1 MGQLDALCQLRGVK
15 LTRPRRLVLAVLEEA
30 TDHPC
35 ANEIHQR
42 AALRARITLGT
53 VYRILN
59 RLAETG
65 VLTRHSFDGKMR
77 YEAAG
82 RRHHHLVD
90 IRSGRIVEIDDR
102 DFATVIEQAAERL
115 GYRLVDFR
123 LEVRGEPKGP

>member
-1 MGQLDALCQLRGVK
+1 MGRLDALCQQCGVK
-15 LTRPRRLVLAVLEEA
+15 LTRPRRLVLSVLEEA
-30 TDHPC
+30 SDHPC

-42 AALRARITLGT
+42 AALRQRIALGT

-59 RLAETG
+59 RLAEAG
-65 VLTRHSFDGKMR
+65 VLTRHSFGGRMR

-90 IRSGRIVEIDDR
+90 VRSGRIVEIDDR

-115 GYRLVDFR
+115 GYRLIDFR
-123 LEVRGEPKGP
+123 LEVRGELKSP